1 MQIKEVITFYINET
15 SRTLE
20 VSFRTHTDSDDE
32 AREDFIELE
41 EAKKF
46 GYDFS
51 NSKDEKLFESEYEDD
66 FSDGSIFDDDEV
78 EEIDYTEVENFLSE
92 YYLIYPDKL
101 PNPIIF

>member
-20 VSFRTHTDSDDE
+20 VSFRLLSDSEDE
-32 AREDFIELE
+32 AREDFIELD

-51 NSKDEKLFESEYEDD
+51 NSKDDKLFESEYEDD
-66 FSDGSIFDDDEV
+66 FSDSSIFEDEP
-78 EEIDYTEVENFLSE
+78 EEVDFTEVENFLSE

-101 PNPIIF
+101 PNPLIF

>member
-20 VSFRTHTDSDDE
+20 VSFRLLFDSEDE
-32 AREDFIELE
+32 AREDFIELD

-51 NSKDEKLFESEYEDD
+51 NSKDDKLFESEYEDD
-66 FSDGSIFDDDEV
+66 FSDSSIFEDES
-78 EEIDYTEVENFLSE
+78 EEVDFTEVENFLSE

-101 PNPIIF
+101 PNPLIF

>member
-20 VSFRTHTDSDDE
+20 VSFRLLSDSEDE
-32 AREDFIELE
+32 AREDFIELD

-51 NSKDEKLFESEYEDD
+51 NSKDDKLFESEYEDD
-66 FSDGSIFDDDEV
+66 FSDSSIFEDES
-78 EEIDYTEVENFLSE
+78 EEVDFTEVENFLSE
-92 YYLIYPDKL
+92 YYLIYPGKL
-101 PNPIIF
+101 PNPLIF

>member
-20 VSFRTHTDSDDE
+20 VSFRLLSDSEDE
-32 AREDFIELE
+32 AREDFIELD

-51 NSKDEKLFESEYEDD
+51 NSKDDKLFESEYEDD
-66 FSDGSIFDDDEV
+66 FSDSSIFEDES
-78 EEIDYTEVENFLSE
+78 EEVDFTEVENFLGE

-101 PNPIIF
+101 PNPLIF